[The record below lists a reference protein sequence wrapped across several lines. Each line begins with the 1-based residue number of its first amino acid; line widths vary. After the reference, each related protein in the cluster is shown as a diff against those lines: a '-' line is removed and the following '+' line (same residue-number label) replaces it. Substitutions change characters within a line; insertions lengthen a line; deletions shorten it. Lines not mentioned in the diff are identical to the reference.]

1 MGDPSAERLLSGRA
15 WEDFCETLKVAG
27 RQIGRWEKVGLTD
40 LDRAEWYRHLSRLA
54 RNGFERFVE
63 NCEPDRPRLRDIP
76 WRTTINV
83 TNPDQTHLLAEF
95 DSAREYRITGNRGS
109 VPYFVLAAWS
119 AKQPRDLAAR
129 DWAARGIEGLTEF
142 DPATLQTTAFRQ
154 SDAIHF
160 DAQGNFEVIAS
171 REKKP
176 GDWLPLRDDTVGL
189 LLRVVHHERE
199 KERAPVVRIERLD
212 RPTPR
217 PPLPSEVSAG
227 LAKAA
232 QMVLGYAELE
242 RAWWQDNLGQRPN
255 RLRFSRQTYLSNG
268 GVPDR
273 HFAFGTWQVGDGEAL
288 VLHFTPP
295 ECEYW
300 IFQLCNVWQ
309 ENLDNYEDGQGY
321 VTKFSARYEPGGG
334 VRVVIAERDPG
345 LGGNWVDRYGHT
357 QGIMGLRLIKT
368 ASAPPVTVHQTTL
381 RALEAKGWKA
391 LDESEAISTGE
402 LTE

>member
-1 MGDPSAERLLSGRA
+1 
-15 WEDFCETLKVAG
+15 
-27 RQIGRWEKVGLTD
+27 
-40 LDRAEWYRHLSRLA
+40 
-54 RNGFERFVE
+54 
-63 NCEPDRPRLRDIP
+63 
-76 WRTTINV
+76 
-83 TNPDQTHLLAEF
+83 
-95 DSAREYRITGNRGS
+95 
-109 VPYFVLAAWS
+109 
-119 AKQPRDLAAR
+119 
-129 DWAARGIEGLTEF
+129 
-142 DPATLQTTAFRQ
+142 
-154 SDAIHF
+154 
-160 DAQGNFEVIAS
+160 
-171 REKKP
+171 
-176 GDWLPLRDDTVGL
+176 
-189 LLRVVHHERE
+189 
-199 KERAPVVRIERLD
+199 
-212 RPTPR
+212 
-217 PPLPSEVSAG
+217 VSAG